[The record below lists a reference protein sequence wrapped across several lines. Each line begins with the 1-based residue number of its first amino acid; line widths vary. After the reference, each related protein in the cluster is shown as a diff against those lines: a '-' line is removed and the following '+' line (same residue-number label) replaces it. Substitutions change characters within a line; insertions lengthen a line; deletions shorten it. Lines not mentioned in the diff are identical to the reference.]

1 MAGGIN
7 VIAHSVNENLVG
19 FTTFY
24 LADQKPD
31 YKPGSKTVTVYR
43 RSGNVGV
50 TGDFSNVEMGAVI
63 EAIIEWVER
72 S

>member
-1 MAGGIN
+1 MAGEIN
-7 VIAHSVNENLVG
+7 VIADSVNEKVAG

-24 LADQKPD
+24 LADQRPD
-31 YKPGSKTVTVYR
+31 YRSGSKTVTVYP

-63 EAIIEWVER
+63 EAIITWVKR
-72 S
+72 R